1 MVENCSNG
9 LFAQSPCAC
18 IESDCLF
25 GGVGTLPVIDI
36 SVVVAL
42 LLLPIVSVDTNIISS
57 SWSDCLCHSWDM
69 HRLQITFVAL
79 SYSYSITQTASHH
92 TKAKTTFT
100 NKCRRRIV
108 KWMFR
113 AIWMCYSFSDPLKLS
128 NDHPNRLS
136 LSLSRH
142 LFPSI
147 WVYSVSLCLSL
158 SVSLISNNVAS
169 CDNVTNITIDLKL
182 N

>member
-136 LSLSRH
+136 LSFTSSL
-142 LFPSI
+142 PI
-147 WVYSVSLCLSL
+147 YMSVFC
-158 SVSLISNNVAS
+158 ISMPIS
-169 CDNVTNITIDLKL
+169 KCKSHIESMK
-182 N
+182 